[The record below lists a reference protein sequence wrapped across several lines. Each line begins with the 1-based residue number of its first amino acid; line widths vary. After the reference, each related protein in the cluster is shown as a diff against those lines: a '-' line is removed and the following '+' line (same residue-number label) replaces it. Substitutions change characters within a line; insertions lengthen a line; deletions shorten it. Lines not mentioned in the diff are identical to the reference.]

1 MPTAPTYYVR
11 CNYFLSLAV
20 DEKGDPCTFMS
31 KQATEAAVMNEISQH
46 IQKSHKQDPKNLQNT
61 IKFCIRKAGTKTYGT
76 RAPGGHH

>member
-11 CNYFLSLAV
+11 CSYFLSLAV
-20 DEKGDPCTFMS
+20 DENGQPCQYMV
-31 KQATEAAVMNEISQH
+31 KAPTEDAVMKEISQH
-46 IQKSHKQDPKNLQNT
+46 IQKSHKQDPKTLQNT